1 MEYNMNEVI
10 DWTAVERQ
18 VLSQKK
24 VKSGL
29 RAEELRE
36 RIDPEPIIRQM
47 LSLVNEADRTPVEDI
62 PRLVFKANTLNMI
75 LKKVMPDLRSLE
87 VSEKDNKHSTLIIQM
102 EPSTGKPDLDG

>member
-1 MEYNMNEVI
+1 MNEVI

>member
-1 MEYNMNEVI
+1 MTEII
-10 DWTAVERQ
+10 DWAQVERQ

-36 RIDPEPIIRQM
+36 RIDPEPIIRQL
-47 LSLVNEADRTPVEDI
+47 LSLVQEADRTLVEDI
-62 PRLVFKANTLNMI
+62 PRLKFKADTLNMI

-87 VSEKDNKHSTLIIQM
+87 VTEKDNKHSTLIIQM
-102 EPSTGKPDLDG
+102 EPSDKSIGD